1 MKFFSDLSLK
11 MKFFV
16 IMAVLMT
23 AMSAALSLLFFYQKY
38 SVPKIYIVALCII
51 FIALTFWGV
60 LYVYEHYIIR
70 PINRLTVAMDKI
82 GSGNFNLSVGVNSA
96 DEIGWL
102 GRSLQEMARN
112 LEIITA
118 SREAS
123 STGAIER
130 RVLHASDLKYR
141 QILDSIT
148 DMVLVKGPQSKILWA
163 NKAFCDFYGMS
174 VEQLKGIV
182 DSPVNKPD
190 YTQQYIKDDAYVFS
204 QGRVLDIPE
213 EPVTRHDGEVRIFH
227 TVKYPIFDEHGRVIM
242 SVGVSTM
249 ISPK

>member
-1 MKFFSDLSLK
+1 MRSFRDLSLK
-11 MKFFV
+11 MKFLV
-16 IMAVLMT
+16 IMLVFMAV
-23 AMSAALSLLFFYQKY
+23 MSASVSLLLFYQEY
-38 SVPKIYIVALCII
+38 SLPKIFIAALCVIL
-51 FIALTFWGV
+51 IALTFWVV
-60 LYVYEHYIIR
+60 LYIYDQYIIR
-70 PINRLTVAMDKI
+70 PINRLTVAMDRI
-82 GSGNFNLSVGVNSA
+82 GSGNFDFSLDVNST

-112 LEIITA
+112 LEITIT

-123 STGAIER
+123 RMGAVER
-130 RVLHASDLKYR
+130 HVTRASDLKYR

-148 DMVLVKGPQSKILWA
+148 DMVLVKGPESKILWA
-163 NKAFCDFYGMS
+163 NKAFCDFYGMT
-174 VEQLKGIV
+174 VEQLQGII

-213 EPVTRHDGEVRIFH
+213 EPVTRYDGEVRIFH